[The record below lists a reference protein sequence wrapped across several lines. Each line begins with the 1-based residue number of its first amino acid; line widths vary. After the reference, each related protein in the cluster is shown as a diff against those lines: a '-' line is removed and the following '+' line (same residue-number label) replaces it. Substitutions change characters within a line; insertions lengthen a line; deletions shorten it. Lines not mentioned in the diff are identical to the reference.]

1 MSDVKPCPVCGE
13 DISINAIKCKH
24 CGEFLEMPTDTN
36 ISKKP
41 CPFCCELIP
50 ETALLCEFCN
60 SPITETSPNYR
71 SGQGVYENNSGYG
84 SSTIVPADAK
94 KWNWGAFWTTWIWG
108 LANNSYYTF
117 LAFIPYL
124 GILWMVACG
133 LKGNEWA
140 WKNRRWA
147 SIEGFHAYQHKWAK
161 ISNITMGI
169 ILLLVLLI
177 FIISLVPDSSNSPS
191 FNDTTIEQRQSYEKD
206 YTRYVNETVKNEFF
220 TENFI
225 KSRII
230 TGNVVINNDGSVAKV
245 KLYTEPVDKTYLE
258 TIVEMDKNDAR
269 LIKDIENEIFNMK
282 FKALDRNFTN
292 YKDNFK
298 PFSVDL
304 KITSKNYYIEEYQ
317 KRLTDAALEYL
328 YLPKGVNTLNCAVSA
343 KVDRSG
349 KIISIGINNSSGNSE
364 FDNNAITAVRRASP
378 LEYGLP
384 SEYEG
389 ATADLLIK
397 LWKKKDT
404 HEVDPTESKYI
415 DNTDDYTY

>member
-1 MSDVKPCPVCGE
+1 MSDVKPCPICGE
-13 DISINAIKCKH
+13 DISIEAIKCKH
-24 CGEFLEMPTDTN
+24 CGEFLEMPIDTN

-60 SPITETSPNYR
+60 SPITETSPDYR
-71 SGQGVYENNSGYG
+71 STQGIYENNSGYG
-84 SSTIVPADAK
+84 SSTIVPADVK

-108 LANNSYYTF
+108 LANNSYYTL

-124 GILWMVACG
+124 GVLWMIACG

-140 WKNRRWA
+140 WKNRRWSNVGA
-147 SIEGFHAYQHKWAK
+147 FHAYQYKWSK

-169 ILLLVLLI
+169 ILLLTLLLSI
-177 FIISLVPDSSNSPS
+177 TISTLSSTSPPVDAVKQQQ
-191 FNDTTIEQRQSYEKD
+191 NYEKD
-206 YTRYVNETVKNEFF
+206 YTRYVNETIQNEFF
-220 TENFI
+220 TENFL
-225 KSRII
+225 KTRVV
-230 TGNVVINNDGSVAKV
+230 TGDLVINNDGSVAKV
-245 KLYTEPVDKTYLE
+245 SLHTEPVDKTYLE

-282 FKALDRNFTN
+282 FKPLDTN
-292 YKDNFK
+292 LTHYEDNFNT
-298 PFSVDL
+298 FNVGL

-328 YLPKGVNTLNCAVSA
+328 YLPEGVNTLSCAVSA

-349 KIISIGINNSSGNSE
+349 KILSIGINNSSGSRE
-364 FDNNAITAVRRASP
+364 FDDNAITAVRRASP

-384 SEYEG
+384 PEYKG
-389 ATADLLIK
+389 DTADLLIK
-397 LWKKKDT
+397 LWKKKDM
-404 HEVDPTESKYI
+404 HEVDSTDTKYI